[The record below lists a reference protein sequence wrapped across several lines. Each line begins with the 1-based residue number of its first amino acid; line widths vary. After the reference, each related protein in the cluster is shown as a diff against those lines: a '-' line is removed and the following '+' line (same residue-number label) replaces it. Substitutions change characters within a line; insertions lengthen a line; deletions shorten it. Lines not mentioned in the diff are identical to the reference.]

1 MSTRIRV
8 TLFVVALCAVATIAR
23 AQGRPPIEIA
33 AGAAAQSSSMSFLS
47 VRQFP
52 YFAETARLESDLDSG
67 NGIAFDLG
75 ALIGVVRRV
84 GFRFGVTRTSRD
96 SSSEARG
103 RFPHPFFFNT
113 DRTGTWSSDA
123 LDLTETAVHVAID
136 VRVLDRDRLAL
147 SLFGGPTWFIYKQGV
162 IADVEP
168 IENYPYDTIDARVVT
183 SNIHGTATGFHAGVD
198 ASWFFS
204 RHVGVG
210 GVIRYAAGRQKDVR
224 IGEGEPFNVDL
235 GGAQGG
241 GGIRIR
247 F

>member
-1 MSTRIRV
+1 MSKIMWLTCLVV
-8 TLFVVALCAVATIAR
+8 TLVAGVAR
-23 AQGRPPIEIA
+23 AQSRPPIEIT

-47 VRQFP
+47 VQQFP
-52 YFAETARLESDLDSG
+52 YFAGTARLESDLDAG
-67 NGIAFDLG
+67 NGIAFDVG

-84 GFRFGVTRTSRD
+84 GMRVAVTRAMRD

-103 RFPHPFFFNT
+103 RFPHPFFFNA
-113 DRTGTWSSDA
+113 DRTGTWTSDA
-123 LDLTETAVHVAID
+123 LDRSETGVHISID
-136 VRVLDRDRLAL
+136 VRVLERDRLAV
-147 SLFGGPTWFIYKQGV
+147 SVFGGPTWFIYRQGV
-162 IADVEP
+162 IGNIEP

-183 SNIHGTATGFHAGVD
+183 SNIYGTAAGFHTGVD

-210 GVIRYAAGRQKDVR
+210 GVIRYAAGRQQDVS
-224 IGEGEPFNVDL
+224 IGAGAPFDVDL